1 MLWYRNQLIIQSIR
15 MFFPNAHRILEAGAG
30 TGMVLSAL
38 AREFPDRTIHASELF
53 LSGLEIIRR
62 VIGEA
67 PVTLFQMDA
76 TRMPFDQEYNLIGM
90 FDVIEHIDDDRLVI
104 KNVFDALRPGGGFIL
119 TVPQHPALWSKA
131 DDAVHHKRRYRP
143 GELQLKLKDAGF
155 EILRATSY
163 NMFLVPAMVL
173 ARSLER
179 GEYRP
184 EREWALHP
192 ALNALL
198 LGITK
203 VEKFMLDAGVN
214 LPVGGSQ
221 IVVAR
226 KIK

>member
-15 MFFPNAHRILEAGAG
+15 QFFPNAHRILEAGAG

-67 PVTLFQMDA
+67 PVKLFQMDA
-76 TRMPFDQEYNLIGM
+76 TRMPFDQEYDLIGM

-104 KNVFDALRPGGGFIL
+104 NNVFDALKPGGGFIL
-119 TVPQHPALWSKA
+119 TIPQHPELWSKA
-131 DDAVHHKRRYRP
+131 DDAVLHKRRYRP
-143 GELQLKLKDAGF
+143 GELPLKLKDAGF

-163 NMFLVPAMVL
+163 NTLLVPAMML
-173 ARSLER
+173 ARALER

-184 EREWALHP
+184 DREWSLHP
-192 ALNALL
+192 ALNAVL
-198 LGITK
+198 LGIVK
-203 VEKFMLDAGVN
+203 IEKLFLDVGIN

-221 IVVAR
+221 IVVTR
-226 KIK
+226 KS